1 MHHMCPT
8 NRVENIWKWILNKE
22 ERMEERVVQ
31 GGIMCAPGRLHLL
44 GKTSD
49 CGIGEQKASFS
60 PDMPGQIR

>member
-1 MHHMCPT
+1 
-8 NRVENIWKWILNKE
+8 
-22 ERMEERVVQ
+22 MEERLIQ
-31 GGIMCAPGRLHLL
+31 RGIMCAPGRLHLL